1 MRHSARISPVCL
13 FLTGRLMLF
22 AALCGCL
29 AGVALA
35 FAGRSGSCSRR
46 IDITISSRRSFLPAS
61 LPSLSYRR
69 CSFLFTF
76 LAPLPYHFLFLP
88 RLLLSSSSTLLRR
101 SSCSCSS
108 TPLLF
113 VAFPFIFIGPYPPH
127 TPGVYFRGTPDCH
140 SCSVLY
146 ILSPLCVLY
155 IYKYL
160 AYSYI

>member
-1 MRHSARISPVCL
+1 MPLVCVRHSARISPVCL

-101 SSCSCSS
+101 SSCS
-108 TPLLF
+108 F
-113 VAFPFIFIGPYPPH
+113 
-127 TPGVYFRGTPDCH
+127 
-140 SCSVLY
+140 
-146 ILSPLCVLY
+146 Y
-155 IYKYL
+155 IYRSLPATYAWCL
-160 AYSYI
+160 LPRNPRLPFLFCSIYTVTSVRLIYI